1 MTILHVTYVLSC
13 VATPLPLLPRQNWQ
27 IRFPQY
33 RLFPSMCIQPEGAHT
48 FRHAAPS
55 TIIAPQPVFGLGPDV
70 REPVQGSNLDQGRPA
85 EEDGA
90 VAAYNDRLVRH
101 CWHVCAAGRARA
113 DDHRHLRQAS
123 GRQARLQ
130 RRWHKTLVDAL
141 LPYNRR
147 ACMQVPPTLV
157 GPLLLGQQASLRCCH
172 FHYLL
177 FTMKDAAAL
186 LGAAVEAVAGQRGHK
201 RIVDAGSPYE
211 HVLPLAC
218 PPGCCAC
225 P

>member
-1 MTILHVTYVLSC
+1 
-13 VATPLPLLPRQNWQ
+13 
-27 IRFPQY
+27 
-33 RLFPSMCIQPEGAHT
+33 MCMQPEGAHT

-157 GPLLLGQQASLRCCH
+157 GPLLLGQQASL
-172 FHYLL
+172 
-177 FTMKDAAAL
+177 T
-186 LGAAVEAVAGQRGHK
+186 
-201 RIVDAGSPYE
+201 
-211 HVLPLAC
+211 VLPFLLLAVHHERRC
-218 PPGCCAC
+218 SPPRRCSGGRSRSAR
-225 P
+225 PQTHRGRREPL